1 MSVVFLARKSLD
13 PDMTAVLAAAF
24 DAAWETLINSGSP
37 LAADVRAAT
46 TRDELAK
53 RLIAAMQGGE
63 TDPGRLVEDAI
74 RHLTLHANG
83 QPVAD
88 ETLPTA

>member
-1 MSVVFLARKSLD
+1 MSVIFLARAPLD
-13 PDMTAVLAAAF
+13 PEMTPILASAF
-24 DAAWETLINSGSP
+24 DAAWEKIRSSGGP
-37 LAADVRAAT
+37 LATEGSAAA

-63 TDPGRLVEDAI
+63 SDPDRLVEDAI

-83 QPVAD
+83 RRVVD
-88 ETLPTA
+88 ETVPPA

>member
-1 MSVVFLARKSLD
+1 MSVIFLARTPLD
-13 PDMTAVLAAAF
+13 PEMTAILAAAF
-24 DAAWETLINSGSP
+24 DAAWEKISNSGGPPATERS
-37 LAADVRAAT
+37 AAT

-63 TDPGRLVEDAI
+63 SDPDRLVEDAI

-83 QPVAD
+83 RPAAD
-88 ETLPTA
+88 EIAPPT